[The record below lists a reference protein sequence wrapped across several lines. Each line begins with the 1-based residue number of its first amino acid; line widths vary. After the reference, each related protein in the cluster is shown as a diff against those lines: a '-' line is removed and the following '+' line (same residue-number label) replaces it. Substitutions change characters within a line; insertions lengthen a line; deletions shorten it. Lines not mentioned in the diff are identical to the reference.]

1 MQQEPDGAAE
11 RRILFD
17 AVLHPHRSLSPRGF
31 AMLMGAV
38 TAVSLTVGGWFLA
51 QGAWPVFGFFGL
63 DVLLLYAAF
72 RLSYRAGRMHER
84 VRLTDGEL
92 EVQRVDHRGGRR
104 CWRFQPYW
112 LRVAIDDPPEHDSQV
127 VLSSHGRSVVVGSF
141 LTPEERLDFAR
152 ALRRALTQWRSSRW
166 QARPAAPPGQA

>member
-1 MQQEPDGAAE
+1 MQQDPDGAAD

-31 AMLMGAV
+31 AVLMGSV
-38 TAVSLTVGGWFLA
+38 GTVSLAVGGWFLA

-63 DVLLLYAAF
+63 DVLLLYVAF

-84 VRLTDGEL
+84 VRLTEAEL
-92 EVQRVDHRGGRR
+92 EVQRIDHRGGRR
-104 CWRFQPYW
+104 FWRFQPSW

-141 LTPEERLDFAR
+141 LSPEERLDFAH
-152 ALRRALTQWRSSRW
+152 ALERALTQWRLSRW
-166 QARPAAPPGQA
+166 RARPAGPSG